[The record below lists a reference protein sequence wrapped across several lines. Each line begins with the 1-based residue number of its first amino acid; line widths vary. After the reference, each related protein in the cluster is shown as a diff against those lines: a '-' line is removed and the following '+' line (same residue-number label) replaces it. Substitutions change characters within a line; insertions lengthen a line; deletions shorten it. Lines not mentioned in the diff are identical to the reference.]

1 MVFITVWCCFC
12 SLVWSLRRLCLATIM
27 QGALTG
33 CSQWENWRALSVCV
47 SRWLM
52 HAAMFFFFLLLFFFL
67 YTVPFYKLLLLY
79 RISPGEEQ
87 QGCFHSNTEAS
98 DWQPMVSVVLLPN
111 PQIELPLH
119 YSKYWSFS
127 VPSGGESVD
136 PLELTQHYWY
146 VVFLG
151 SDPFYQAFLIL
162 TQQSLS
168 SEQSREKILWL
179 FPSLHLLVVKGNI
192 WIQCVSSNYCYVNT
206 VLSRGHNMIT

>member
-1 MVFITVWCCFC
+1 M
-12 SLVWSLRRLCLATIM
+12 LADDSCT
-27 QGALTG
+27 QP
-33 CSQWENWRALSVCV
+33 C
-47 SRWLM
+47 
-52 HAAMFFFFLLLFFFL
+52 FFLLLFFFFFFFF

-146 VVFLG
+146 VVFWAAIL
-151 SDPFYQAFLIL
+151 STRHSSYQHSRAFPPSRVERKSSGYFKPCIYWWSKETFEFSVFLATTVIW
-162 TQQSLS
+162 TQYSQ
-168 SEQSREKILWL
+168 EDITG
-179 FPSLHLLVVKGNI
+179 LHNTK
-192 WIQCVSSNYCYVNT
+192 SASNP
-206 VLSRGHNMIT
+206 